1 MVSGGRE
8 DRGECI
14 SSYIYTLNETV
25 KLTMKTYFKN
35 DALDTKKRD
44 EVIVFIMVI
53 NNTFRKLQ
61 NGFAY
66 VKCHKTIYPPALT
79 LNSLKHCE

>member
-1 MVSGGRE
+1 MH
-8 DRGECI
+8 I
-14 SSYIYTLNETV
+14 IYTLNETV

-35 DALDTKKRD
+35 DALDKKRD

-66 VKCHKTIYPPALT
+66 VKCHKTIPTRPLT
-79 LNSLKHCE
+79 LNSLKHYE